1 MGWLLLGQATV
12 SRSVQEQ
19 SKDYPRAARYTEKRR
34 GTKIIRA
41 IKQGEWE
48 MEAEEKAIIFPHSSQ
63 PWKWQWKAWVCCH
76 KEEKKRQV
84 NKQIGM
90 QSYLTRRWVRFQI
103 LMYMLKRT
111 SHHSFPAWNTREESD
126 DGLSKAFT
134 WPVLM
139 AARQYWLQA
148 LPRLWQ
154 EISPSYKCR
163 LKSGPASSRGYT
175 KSPNY

>member
-19 SKDYPRAARYTEKRR
+19 SKDYPRAARYAEKRR

-76 KEEKKRQV
+76 KEEKKKASEQANWYAILPNQAMSKVSDFNVYAKEDITPLFSCLEYQRRKRWWAQ
-84 NKQIGM
+84 
-90 QSYLTRRWVRFQI
+90 QSFHMACANGCQAI
-103 LMYMLKRT
+103 LIASIT
-111 SHHSFPAWNTREESD
+111 S
-126 DGLSKAFT
+126 
-134 WPVLM
+134 PVAGNL
-139 AARQYWLQA
+139 A
-148 LPRLWQ
+148 
-154 EISPSYKCR
+154 
-163 LKSGPASSRGYT
+163 
-175 KSPNY
+175 